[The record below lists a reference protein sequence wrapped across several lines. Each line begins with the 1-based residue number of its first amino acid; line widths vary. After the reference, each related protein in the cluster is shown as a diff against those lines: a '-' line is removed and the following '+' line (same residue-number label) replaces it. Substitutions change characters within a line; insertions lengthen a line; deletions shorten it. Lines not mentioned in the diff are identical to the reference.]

1 MLLRLK
7 DLTVHYGKAEAIRGI
22 TMEVVEGSITGL
34 IGANGAGKST
44 VLKAISGL
52 LPITTG
58 EVWFKDKRIDGI
70 AGHKIVQIGILQIPE
85 RGRLFPYMSVL
96 QNMRIGAYL
105 RKDTGGIKGDLEK
118 IFQRFP
124 ILSERRNQRAETL
137 SGGERQMLAIGRAL
151 MAKPKLLLMDE
162 PSLGLAPLV
171 VESLAAVIREINEE
185 GIGVLLVEQNAGL
198 AFTLTDVVY
207 VLEVGNVTLKGKTK
221 DLMNDEMVR
230 KAFLG
235 G

>member
-7 DLTVHYGKAEAIRGI
+7 DVRVRYGKAEVIQGI
-22 TMEVVEGSITGL
+22 TVEAAEGSITGL

-52 LPITTG
+52 LPISKG
-58 EVWFKDKRIDGI
+58 EVWFKDKRIDGT
-70 AGHKIVQIGILQIPE
+70 AGHKIAQAGILQVPE
-85 RGRLFPYMSVL
+85 RGRLFPYMTVL
-96 QNMRIGAYL
+96 QNLRIGAYL
-105 RKDTGGIKGDLEK
+105 RKDAGGVKEDLEK
-118 IFQRFP
+118 IFRRFP
-124 ILSERRNQRAETL
+124 VLSQRRNQRAETL

-171 VESLAAVIREINEE
+171 VESLAAVVREINDE

-198 AFTLTDVVY
+198 AFKLTDVVY
-207 VLEVGNVTLKGKTK
+207 VLEVGKVALKGKTE
-221 DLMNDEMVR
+221 DLMNNEMVR
-230 KAFLG
+230 RAFLG